1 MCSVA
6 TRRAHGAPR
15 PCHRYTFAALDCGA
29 VTQSA
34 QMEAPVKLRPMFDRI
49 VIERVSSETRSRG
62 GLFLPDSAQE
72 KQNIGVVIAVG
83 QGRLNEDGS
92 LSPLAVA
99 EGQKVMFGKYA
110 GNEIEIGGEE
120 RIVLRESDIL
130 GILD

>member
-1 MCSVA
+1 M
-6 TRRAHGAPR
+6 
-15 PCHRYTFAALDCGA
+15 
-29 VTQSA
+29 
-34 QMEAPVKLRPMFDRI
+34 KLRPMFDRI

-110 GNEIEIGGEE
+110 GNEIEIGGAE